1 MKEAVTIGESRC
13 WERLRTGKEIT
24 EQVEGCK
31 LEQLGHLENNKNDGF
46 CRQPNN
52 RLAVFFYTQYQKRI
66 LHFERKPEVSAQY
79 QKRILHFRG
88 KRVIPAQYQKRIL
101 HFRRKSAIPAQYQKR
116 ILHFER
122 KPEVSAQ
129 YQKRILHFRRKPAIP
144 AQYQSRIL
152 HFGRKPVI
160 PAQYRSQILHFR
172 RKSQEPAQD
181 SKMHMLINRPGGR
194 FQRNLDFSEIQLK
207 GDTENINEGKQWNKR
222 RIKENGA
229 AAQI

>member
-66 LHFERKPEVSAQY
+66 LHF
-79 QKRILHFRG
+79 G
-88 KRVIPAQYQKRIL
+88 
-101 HFRRKSAIPAQYQKR
+101 
-116 ILHFER
+116 
-122 KPEVSAQ
+122 
-129 YQKRILHFRRKPAIP
+129 
-144 AQYQSRIL
+144 
-152 HFGRKPVI
+152 
-160 PAQYRSQILHFR
+160 

-207 GDTENINEGKQWNKR
+207 DDTENINEGKQWNKR

>member
-66 LHFERKPEVSAQY
+66 LHFRRKP
-79 QKRILHFRG
+79 
-88 KRVIPAQYQKRIL
+88 
-101 HFRRKSAIPAQYQKR
+101 AIPTQYQKR

-129 YQKRILHFRRKPAIP
+129 YQKRILHFRRKSAIP
-144 AQYQSRIL
+144 AQY
-152 HFGRKPVI
+152 
-160 PAQYRSQILHFR
+160 
-172 RKSQEPAQD
+172 
-181 SKMHMLINRPGGR
+181 
-194 FQRNLDFSEIQLK
+194 
-207 GDTENINEGKQWNKR
+207 
-222 RIKENGA
+222 
-229 AAQI
+229 

>member
-88 KRVIPAQYQKRIL
+88 KRVIP
-101 HFRRKSAIPAQYQKR
+101 
-116 ILHFER
+116 
-122 KPEVSAQ
+122 AQ

>member
-24 EQVEGCK
+24 EQMEGCK

-66 LHFERKPEVSAQY
+66 LHFERK
-79 QKRILHFRG
+79 
-88 KRVIPAQYQKRIL
+88 
-101 HFRRKSAIPAQYQKR
+101 
-116 ILHFER
+116 
-122 KPEVSAQ
+122 
-129 YQKRILHFRRKPAIP
+129 
-144 AQYQSRIL
+144 
-152 HFGRKPVI
+152 
-160 PAQYRSQILHFR
+160 
-172 RKSQEPAQD
+172 SQEPAQD

-207 GDTENINEGKQWNKR
+207 DDTENINEGKQWNKR

>member
-66 LHFERKPEVSAQY
+66 LHFERKP
-79 QKRILHFRG
+79 
-88 KRVIPAQYQKRIL
+88 
-101 HFRRKSAIPAQYQKR
+101 
-116 ILHFER
+116 
-122 KPEVSAQ
+122 
-129 YQKRILHFRRKPAIP
+129 
-144 AQYQSRIL
+144 
-152 HFGRKPVI
+152 
-160 PAQYRSQILHFR
+160 
-172 RKSQEPAQD
+172 QEPAQD